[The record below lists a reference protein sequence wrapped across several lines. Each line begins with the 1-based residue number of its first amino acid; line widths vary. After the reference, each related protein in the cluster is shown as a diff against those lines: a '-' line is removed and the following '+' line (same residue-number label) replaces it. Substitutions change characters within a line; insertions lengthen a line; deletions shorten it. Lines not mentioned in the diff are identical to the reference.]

1 MLMWYT
7 AYINKKEEKIMYNT
21 VLVLSYKKHKH
32 EGLEHKKDLYCDVE
46 NKIRIMQ
53 CKT

>member
-1 MLMWYT
+1 
-7 AYINKKEEKIMYNT
+7 MYNT
-21 VLVLSYKKHKH
+21 VLVLPYKKHRH
-32 EGLEHKKDLYCDVE
+32 EGLEYKKDLYFDVE